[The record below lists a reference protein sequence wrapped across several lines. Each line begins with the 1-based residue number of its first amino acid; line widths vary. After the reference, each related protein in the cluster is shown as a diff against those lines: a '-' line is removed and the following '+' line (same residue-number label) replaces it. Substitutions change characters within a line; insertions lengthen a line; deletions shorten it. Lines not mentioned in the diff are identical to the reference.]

1 MLSNVIVFMPL
12 FLTLGELYVIEE
24 IFFMEV
30 ELPPSFEASEQ
41 DVKAIAQIKIPIL
54 RLSHIMLHVRL
65 VNLHTICFIVF
76 IFSNYLIITL
86 LIVFPTF
93 TIYTPFLFIGIVV
106 LPHTMPL

>member
-12 FLTLGELYVIEE
+12 LSTLGDLYVIEE

-65 VNLHTICFIVF
+65 VNLYTIYF
-76 IFSNYLIITL
+76 LIIGC
-86 LIVFPTF
+86 
-93 TIYTPFLFIGIVV
+93 FL
-106 LPHTMPL
+106 PYRQS